1 MNNNKLKINESPRHI
16 CKNAGDYLKNYDL
29 ITYSFTDNLKS
40 RDGKQAQSS
49 VDAIAETIKHSLT
62 DNY

>member
-1 MNNNKLKINESPRHI
+1 MNNNKLIVNESPRNI
-16 CKNAGDYLKNYDL
+16 CKCASILSENYDL
-29 ITYSFTDNLKS
+29 ITESLTDNLKS

>member
-1 MNNNKLKINESPRHI
+1 MNNNKLIVNESPRNI
-16 CKNAGDYLKNYDL
+16 CKCASILSEKLWLNYVL
-29 ITYSFTDNLKS
+29 TDNLKS

-62 DNY
+62 TDNY

>member
-1 MNNNKLKINESPRHI
+1 MNHPETFVNTL
-16 CKNAGDYLKNYDL
+16 GDYLKNYDL

-62 DNY
+62 TDNY

>member
-1 MNNNKLKINESPRHI
+1 MNHLETFVNML
-16 CKNAGDYLKNYDL
+16 GDYLKNYDL
-29 ITYSFTDNLKS
+29 ITYSCTDNLKS
-40 RDGKQAQSS
+40 RDGKQAQSL